1 MPDIKNTLS
10 GMDNVRLNNVHPTN
24 NEGTAAWVNTGEI
37 NNNNDVNIQME
48 DDVEEA
54 KNWVD
59 NGSIL

>member
-1 MPDIKNTLS
+1 MTNIRETLS
-10 GMDNVRLNNVHPTN
+10 GMDNIRLNNVNPTN

-37 NNNNDVNIQME
+37 NDNTNANVQTE